1 MPKKNK
7 ILVICESPAKIK
19 KIKSFLGENYIVTA
33 SFGHIRDLE
42 KKNISIDFNNNFEPT
57 YVTSTGKDKVIREL
71 KGLMKECNM
80 VYLAPDFD
88 REGEAIAWHI
98 SKVLNLNK
106 ENSKRI
112 LFTEITKTAILN
124 SIKNST
130 HIDEN
135 MFYAQQ
141 ARRVLDRIIGY
152 LISPIL
158 WKQIQ
163 SSYKEKQSLSAGRVQ
178 SVVVKL
184 IKERE
189 DEIEKFDSE
198 PYYKIIGD
206 FNINNLVLN
215 AELNNDKDFK
225 TKEKTLK
232 FIKKCSEGQF
242 FIQESKSKESKR
254 KPPQPFITSS
264 LQQEASS
271 KLGIS
276 PKETMSIAQ
285 KLYENGHITYMRTD
299 SYTLSEEAHENIK
312 SKILK
317 EFGEEYYQPN
327 KPNSKIKKKRRRK
340 KKIIMPRKL
349 MKLVDLL
356 ILRLIPYII
365 RII

>member
-1 MPKKNK
+1 
-7 ILVICESPAKIK
+7 
-19 KIKSFLGENYIVTA
+19 
-33 SFGHIRDLE
+33 
-42 KKNISIDFNNNFEPT
+42 
-57 YVTSTGKDKVIREL
+57 
-71 KGLMKECNM
+71 MKECKM
-80 VYLAPDFD
+80 VYLASDFD

-98 SKVLNLNK
+98 SKVLNLN
-106 ENSKRI
+106 ESNSKRI

-124 SIKNST
+124 SIKNPT
-130 HIDEN
+130 KIDDN

-189 DEIEKFDSE
+189 DEIEKFNSE

-206 FNINNLVLN
+206 FVIDNINLN

-225 TKEKTLK
+225 SKEKTLK
-232 FIKKCSEGQF
+232 FINKCSQGDF
-242 FIQESKSKESKR
+242 YIQDSKSKESKR
-254 KPPQPFITSS
+254 KPPLPFITSS

-285 KLYENGHITYMRTD
+285 KLYENDYMP
-299 SYTLSEEAHENIK
+299 I
-312 SKILK
+312 
-317 EFGEEYYQPN
+317 
-327 KPNSKIKKKRRRK
+327 
-340 KKIIMPRKL
+340 
-349 MKLVDLL
+349 
-356 ILRLIPYII
+356 
-365 RII
+365 